1 MSDPCQ
7 NKDMAALTIED
18 ADRIELYRR
27 ENRITSL
34 RQFAIFIARSE
45 KEVTVIKSA
54 IQRAIAYGETRI
66 AADLK
71 RRIERQLRQ
80 RVRADKDG
88 RS

>member
-1 MSDPCQ
+1 MSDPCK

-45 KEVTVIKSA
+45 KEVMVIKSA